1 MRRIAIALVS
11 LVAGGWLLARP
22 DPVRFLRWPDV
33 QPLLTGGLATGEKL
47 PEFADAKEWDGWI
60 RQRDGEIRGR
70 IDRGIED
77 STSALIAFG
86 TSFTTPAR
94 LASAAEAVNAAGDLT
109 PNARARLDAF
119 VQAIDRQDSERF
131 RVVLDFLRRRRVTE
145 DEVRA
150 FLAGNLRRYAL
161 ERAGHQNEHKTT
173 TEAIRAEASLPA
185 SYAIEEVLRG
195 LKSKGALT
203 ARRYI
208 AVIGPG
214 LDLAGEPDGSDVLPL
229 QTVQPFALLEAVLRL
244 GLAQPAEV
252 QLTSF
257 DVHPGVFAHI
267 RAVPAKARSASRY
280 ILQLAHPGA
289 ARWNAAMLAY
299 WQHFGEIVGTP
310 AAAATS
316 PSGMERRAIAVKAQY
331 AAHIAAEDLNVVTQT
346 LETAPGRGFDLVVA
360 TNVLGYY
367 NPWEQTLALTA
378 IAQMMTSGGILLC
391 NNALPASALREFE
404 SLGAS
409 LVPYGDDGSGDSVA
423 VYRRR

>member
-1 MRRIAIALVS
+1 MRRIAIPLVV

-22 DPVRFLRWPDV
+22 DPVRFLRWPEV
-33 QPLLTGGLATGEKL
+33 QPLLAGGIATGEKL

-70 IDRGIED
+70 IDRGIEN
-77 STSALIAFG
+77 STSALIVFG
-86 TSFTTPAR
+86 TSFTTQPR

-109 PNARARLDAF
+109 PNARGRLDAF
-119 VQAIDRQDSERF
+119 VQGIDQQDSERF
-131 RVVLDFLRRRRVTE
+131 RVVLDFMRRRRVTE

-161 ERAGHQNEHKTT
+161 ERAGHQNEHKNPD
-173 TEAIRAEASLPA
+173 AIPAEASLPA
-185 SYAIEEVLRG
+185 NFAIEESLRG
-195 LKSKGALT
+195 LKSRGVLT
-203 ARRYI
+203 HLRYI

-214 LDLAGEPDGSDVLPL
+214 LDSAGEPDGSDSSPL

-252 QLTSF
+252 QLTAF
-257 DVHPGVFAHI
+257 DVHPGVLAHI
-267 RAVPAKARSASRY
+267 RATPAKARSASRY
-280 ILQLAHPGA
+280 ILQLARPKDA
-289 ARWNAAMLAY
+289 ARWNAAMLGY
-299 WQHFGEIVGTP
+299 WQHFGEIIGTP
-310 AAAATS
+310 ATVATP
-316 PSGMERRAIAVKAQY
+316 PSGLERRAIAIKAQY
-331 AAHIAAEDLNVVTQT
+331 AARITAEDLNVATQT

-367 NPWEQTLALTA
+367 NPWEQTLALTG
-378 IAQMMTSGGILLC
+378 IAQMMASGGILLC
-391 NNALPASALREFE
+391 NNVLPASALREFE